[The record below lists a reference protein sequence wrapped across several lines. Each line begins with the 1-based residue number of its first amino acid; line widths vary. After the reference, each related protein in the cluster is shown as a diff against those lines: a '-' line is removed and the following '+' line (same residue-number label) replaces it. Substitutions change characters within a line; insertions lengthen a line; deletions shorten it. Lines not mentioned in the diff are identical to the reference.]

1 MARPS
6 WNKVMIGTPPF
17 FSSLTTN
24 RVSGEI
30 VTEELPDGTFSDG
43 AAAVF
48 GEDEELVAGGLSG
61 EIWGSAD
68 AADAPLVSGIAQA
81 GALFDAAT
89 ADFGSAAGGVSGEGV
104 TVCPRDKAAHNTS
117 VWHMPVSRSVGR
129 S

>member
-1 MARPS
+1 MLAPPELAPFVSEEPS
-6 WNKVMIGTPPF
+6 CSPDEELVAGG
-17 FSSLTTN
+17 L
-24 RVSGEI
+24 SGEI
-30 VTEELPDGTFSDG
+30 VSEGLSVGTLSGD

-89 ADFGSAAGGVSGEGV
+89 ADFGSAAGGASGEGV
-104 TVCPRDKAAHNTS
+104 AVCPRDKAAHNIS
-117 VWHMPVSRSVGR
+117 AWHMPVSVC
-129 S
+129 